1 MEDGSDGSALL
12 ECFAYDTKA
21 GVVENH
27 ASVVGGEE
35 RLCRQTGSS

>member
-12 ECFAYDTKA
+12 ECFAYDTEA

-27 ASVVGGEE
+27 ASLVGGVE
-35 RLCRQTGSS
+35 RLPRQRGSS